1 MGSDTCHL
9 TLATPTL
16 RVHTTHADMA
26 TVTFKTESPF
36 EKILTR
42 KHNETDFKYER
53 YTSYIS
59 SQVGVSTAPVNL
71 ALFGLG
77 RAGSIHLS
85 NILANPRVNL
95 RYIVEEDKSRWE
107 PSKIRWNL
115 NTTTFIHP
123 DDVAQV
129 YADPNLDACL
139 IATPT
144 FTHEGFIIGSLDGGK
159 SVFSEKPIAE
169 APSGTSRCYEKAAS
183 VSKPLFCA
191 FNRRFDPS
199 FGNVRDR
206 VRAGDLGHIQ
216 MIKTTSRDSPLPS
229 IAYLKISGGIFHDC
243 AVHDIDM
250 ITWILGEY
258 PSEVFS
264 AANSHIPEIKAIDD
278 WDNVAITMK
287 FPSGTL
293 ATIDLSRFASYGYDQ
308 RLEVFGPKGMLHVKN
323 ETPNK
328 TVFSDS
334 CGSNEVPMYYSFPSR
349 HADGYMRELDHFLD
363 VVQGVSDMSVTGRMT
378 SAVSK
383 IADACE
389 ESAKTGK
396 TVQLAWLDEELP
408 EGYVKTSA

>member
-1 MGSDTCHL
+1 
-9 TLATPTL
+9 
-16 RVHTTHADMA
+16 MA
-26 TVTFKTESPF
+26 TKAFKTESPF

-42 KHNETDFKYER
+42 THDESDFKYTN
-53 YTSYIS
+53 YTKYIS
-59 SQVGVSTAPVNL
+59 SQAGVSTSPVSL

-85 NILANPRVNL
+85 NILASPRVNL
-95 RYIVEEDKSRWE
+95 KYIVEEDQSRWE

-115 NTTTFIHP
+115 TNTTFIHP
-123 DDVAQV
+123 NDVAQV
-129 YADPNLDACL
+129 YADPDLHACL

-144 FTHEGFIIGSLDGGK
+144 FTHEGFIIGSLEGGK
-159 SVFSEKPIAE
+159 AVFSEKPISQE
-169 APSGTSRCYEKAAS
+169 PSGTARCYQKADS
-183 VSKPLFCA
+183 VGKPLFCA

-206 VRAGDLGHIQ
+206 VRAGDLGHVH

-258 PSEVFS
+258 PTEVFS

-293 ATIDLSRFASYGYDQ
+293 ATVDLSRFANYGYDQ

-334 CGSNEVPMYYSFPSR
+334 CGSSEVPMYYSFPSR

-363 VVQGVSDMSVTGRMT
+363 VVQGKCEMSVTDRMT

-389 ESAKTGK
+389 ESAKTARA
-396 TVQLAWLDEELP
+396 VQLSWKEDELP
-408 EGYVKTSA
+408 QGYLKLAD